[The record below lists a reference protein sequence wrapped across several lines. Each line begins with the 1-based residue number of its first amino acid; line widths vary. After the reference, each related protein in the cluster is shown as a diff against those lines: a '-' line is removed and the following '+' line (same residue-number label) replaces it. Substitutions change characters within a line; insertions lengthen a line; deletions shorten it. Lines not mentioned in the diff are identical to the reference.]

1 MDGIKMLKTRQT
13 DRKFLPY
20 SIDLSV
26 IENIVDCARLAPSA
40 KNRQLLRYVVV
51 DDREILNKFA
61 EICEFGK
68 FFTKCPI
75 CIAVFSAENDFM
87 VEDASAATQNI
98 LLAATAYGLG
108 SCWVGSHNR
117 KHSKEVEKL
126 LGCPETHELVT
137 MIAIGQV
144 EEKWNRPE
152 KKKLA
157 DIMSYNKF
165 E

>member
-1 MDGIKMLKTRQT
+1 MDGIKLLKTRQT

-26 IENIVDCARLAPSA
+26 VENIVDCGRLAPSA
-40 KNRQLLRYVVV
+40 KNYQPLRFVVV
-51 DDREILNKFA
+51 DDRELLNKFA

-68 FFTKCPI
+68 FLTNCPI
-75 CIAVFSAENDFM
+75 VIAVFSEEKDFM
-87 VEDASAATQNI
+87 VEDAAAATENM

-108 SCWVGSHNR
+108 SCWIGSYNR
-117 KHSKEVEKL
+117 KHSKEVEEIL
-126 LGCPETHELVT
+126 SCPKTHKLVT
-137 MIAIGQV
+137 MVAIGKV
-144 EEKWNRPE
+144 EEKWRRPE

-157 DIMSYNKF
+157 DVMSYNKF

>member
-1 MDGIKMLKTRQT
+1 MDGIKMLKTRQA

-20 SIDLSV
+20 SIDLSI
-26 IENIVDCARLAPSA
+26 IENIVDCGRLAPSA
-40 KNRQLLRYVVV
+40 KNRQLLRFVIV
-51 DDREILNKFA
+51 DEREILNKFA

-68 FFTKCPI
+68 FFATCPI
-75 CIAVFSAENDFM
+75 CIAVFSEENDFM
-87 VEDASAATQNI
+87 MEDASAATENM

-117 KHSKEVEKL
+117 KHSKEVEKI
-126 LGCPETHELVT
+126 LGCPKTHQLAT

-144 EEKWNRPE
+144 EEKWVRPA
-152 KKKLA
+152 KKNLA
-157 DIMSYNKF
+157 DVMSYNKF